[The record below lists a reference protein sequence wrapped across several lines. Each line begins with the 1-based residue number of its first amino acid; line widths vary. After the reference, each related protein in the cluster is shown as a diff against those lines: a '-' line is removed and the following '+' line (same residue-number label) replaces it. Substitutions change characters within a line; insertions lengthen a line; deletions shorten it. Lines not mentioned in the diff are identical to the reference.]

1 MPRHH
6 AILFAIVSLVGCA
19 EPSAP
24 IAALR
29 PALASTSPT
38 RSAGESRAWKGRCVG
53 TSVFTGPSTLFIT
66 GACEFAQFGRL
77 TVVTTE
83 KMDGFAL
90 SAVNRYTDA
99 DGDVLDTIS
108 SGSFTPLS
116 DGTGGTFAGIETVV
130 GGTGRFRD
138 AVGAATRAG
147 RIAFG
152 NPNVGSYELKGAIT
166 LHREGD
172 PADDGEEDDDEP
184 FDRS

>member
-24 IAALR
+24 ITALR
-29 PALASTSPT
+29 PALASTSAT
-38 RSAGESRAWKGRCVG
+38 RSAEESRAWKGRCEG

-66 GACEFAQFGRL
+66 GTCEFGHFGRL

-83 KMDGFAL
+83 QMDGFAL

-116 DGTGGTFAGIETVV
+116 DGTGGTFAGTETVV
-130 GGTGRFRD
+130 GGTGRFHD

-147 RIAFG
+147 PIAFG
-152 NPNVGSYELKGAIT
+152 NPNVGSYELRGTIT
-166 LHREGD
+166 LAHERDRADESERNGD
-172 PADDGEEDDDEP
+172 GSA
-184 FDRS
+184 DRS